1 MGLPKTSEVVVIGG
15 GFMGT
20 STAYQLAKRGVEVT
34 LLERNEIG
42 RHASGTNWGFV
53 WVQTHPAGHALD
65 LALASSEM
73 YRTLADELSFD
84 IEYVQCGG
92 MMPLERED
100 YLDSARQIVERQQK
114 AGVDIELLTTEN
126 IRHMEP
132 ALSKD
137 LFGAIYSPVDGK
149 VNPILLT
156 MGLAEGI
163 RKQGGRV
170 FTGTRVRAIEMR
182 NGEIHAVVTDK
193 GRIKTHKVVNA
204 AGAWARKVADMV
216 GLEVPIVVHQG
227 EVLVTEPLPPLFSLV
242 AYSGSYVTGMT
253 KVITGD
259 ATETLRAIDPL
270 WYYGVRQH
278 ANGNITLGSGTGIRD
293 YMGFDKRG
301 TYRKLKELVEWSA
314 KVIPSLKNVNIIR
327 SWAGVKS
334 GSLSR
339 AAGGVIIDEVNFG
352 KSSMVLVVDTG
363 HGVARCPING
373 RLAAELM
380 TAGRDKTSLPLDRC
394 RLVLYSKENISTV

>member
-1 MGLPKTSEVVVIGG
+1 
-15 GFMGT
+15 
-20 STAYQLAKRGVEVT
+20 LAKRGVEVT

-73 YRTLADELSFD
+73 YRTLADELGFD

-92 MMPLERED
+92 MMPLEREE
-100 YLDSARQIVERQQK
+100 YLNPAREIVERQQK
-114 AGVDIELLTTEN
+114 AGVDIRLLSAED

-132 ALSKD
+132 ALSKH
-137 LFGAIYSPVDGK
+137 LFGAVYSPVDGK

-156 MGLAEGI
+156 MGLAEGT
-163 RKQGGRV
+163 KKHGGRV
-170 FTGTRVRAIEMR
+170 LTHTRVRAIEMR
-182 NGEIHAVVTDK
+182 DGEIQSVVTDR
-193 GRIKTHKVVNA
+193 GRIKTRTVVNA
-204 AGAWARKVADMV
+204 AGAWARKVGDMV
-216 GLEVPIVVHQG
+216 GLEIPIVVHQG
-227 EVLVTEPLPPLFSLV
+227 EVFVTEPLPLLFSLV

-259 ATETLRAIDPL
+259 ATESLRAIDPL

-301 TYRKLKELVEWSA
+301 TYRKLRELVEWGT

-380 TAGRDKTSLPLDRC
+380 TTGRDKTSLPLERC